1 MTPSEFNALNQ
12 LFEPKNGRQPGLDG
26 KLPPDPE
33 YITKQV
39 AAFRA
44 TLPGKESLEKA
55 LAPAPE
61 TSQDLA
67 RQIMQKMHDLK
78 KTQGKEPV
86 HSMESFERA
95 IAAQNA
101 TLGMC
106 DLLEKYKDFKLE
118 FLWDNFIVKHA
129 NNFITAE
136 GGTGKTRLGIALAV
150 SAKYGLNFFLGNRL
164 SVEGNVLYLNF
175 EITEPLFKVIAEPIE
190 LYVRSSN
197 PTMWGEVY
205 VMNFVNNP
213 GLTIEDAAHA
223 MKMYNIKLVI
233 IDSFKACVSRLM
245 REKKQRDLTNLN
257 SDIYF
262 DVLNGWREKYNLTT
276 LTINHTNK
284 GLKNQRTSGDLAFGP
299 SSIRDF
305 MDYQVF
311 LRYAYDSERPERLLV
326 VDKARFIEKG
336 HCNKLIKMCTD
347 YRGYFYFDLLED
359 GIRET
364 DFISDDKPAHEKTDK
379 IIELLDE
386 GKTYKEIRTMLNCS
400 EREIANAN
408 KFRKEREKPKEEEE
422 EECPF

>member
-1 MTPSEFNALNQ
+1 MFPQ
-12 LFEPKNGRQPGLDG
+12 FEARNGRQPGPDDNLTPESEYLAG
-26 KLPPDPE
+26 QTEAEKKSQGSQPALTMQSFQKLM
-33 YITKQV
+33 
-39 AAFRA
+39 AARA
-44 TLPGKESLEKA
+44 
-55 LAPAPE
+55 
-61 TSQDLA
+61 
-67 RQIMQKMHDLK
+67 
-78 KTQGKEPV
+78 
-86 HSMESFERA
+86 
-95 IAAQNA
+95 A
-101 TLGMC
+101 TIGMG

-223 MKMYNIKLVI
+223 MKCHNIKLVI

-364 DFISDDKPAHEKTDK
+364 DFISEDKPTHPKTDQ
-379 IIELLDE
+379 IIE
-386 GKTYKEIRTMLNCS
+386 MLEKGAS
-400 EREIANAN
+400 YREIKAAL
-408 KFRKEREKPKEEEE
+408 KVTDRVIQEVKKELEKQGNMGNTGNGGNTGNRETWETENEEE